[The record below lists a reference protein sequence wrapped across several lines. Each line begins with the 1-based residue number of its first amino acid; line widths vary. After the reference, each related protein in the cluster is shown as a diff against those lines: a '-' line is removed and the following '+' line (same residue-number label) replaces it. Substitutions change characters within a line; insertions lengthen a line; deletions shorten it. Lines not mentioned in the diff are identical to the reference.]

1 MQIPP
6 ARARDTEGMGILD
19 AFFGPK
25 APTLH
30 VAVDEGVG
38 HPVIL
43 LHGLASTSAT
53 WDMVVPLLRDNHRV
67 ISIDLLGFGKSAAP
81 VGATYTLEEHV
92 ASVERTLRSLGIR
105 GRATLV
111 GHSLGSLI
119 AARYAA
125 RNPSLLSHLILVS
138 PPIYLPGEAV
148 LDPLERFQMEAYKK
162 LHSYMRSNRTFTE
175 AAARAASLLVPMKGG
190 IEVTEKNW
198 RAVSL
203 SLEHCIEKQT
213 AVTDLAQVRIPVD
226 AIWGTRDPFMAPAGL
241 RLVER
246 MRGVASTK
254 VDGADHVIREKFA
267 EEIARLVDNPSPPT
281 TPIRVIKEK
290 A

>member
-1 MQIPP
+1 
-6 ARARDTEGMGILD
+6 MGIRD
-19 AFFGPK
+19 FFFGPK
-25 APTLH
+25 APKLH
-30 VAVDEGVG
+30 VAVDEGAG
-38 HPVIL
+38 HSVVF

-53 WDMVVPLLRDNHRV
+53 FDLVVPLLTPTHRV
-67 ISIDLLGFGKSAAP
+67 ISLDLLGFGGSPAP
-81 VGATYTLEEHV
+81 STASYTLEEHV
-92 ASVERTLRSLGIR
+92 AAVESTLRSLKIS
-105 GRATLV
+105 GRITLV

-138 PPIYLPGEAV
+138 PPIYLPGETV
-148 LDPLERFQMEAYKK
+148 LDPLERFQMEAYRK
-162 LHSYMRSNRTFTE
+162 LHSFMRTNRSFTE

-190 IEVTEKNW
+190 LEVTEKNW

-203 SLEHCIEKQT
+203 SLANCIEKQT
-213 AVTDLAQVRIPVD
+213 AVTDLAQVRVPVD

-241 RLVER
+241 RLIER

-267 EEIARLVDNPSPPT
+267 EEIARLVENPSPPT
-281 TPIRVIKEK
+281 TPIRVVKERT
-290 A
+290 

>member
-1 MQIPP
+1 
-6 ARARDTEGMGILD
+6 MGIRDFL
-19 AFFGPK
+19 FGPK
-25 APTLH
+25 APELH
-30 VAVDEGVG
+30 VAVDEGAG

-53 WDMVVPLLRDNHRV
+53 WDLVVPLLRDSHRV
-67 ISIDLLGFGKSAAP
+67 ISIDLLGFGRSPAP
-81 VGATYTLEEHV
+81 AGARYSLEEHV
-92 ASVERTLRSLGIR
+92 SAVDRTVRSLR
-105 GRATLV
+105 LSGRATIV

-125 RNPSLLSHLILVS
+125 QNPSLFSHLILVS
-138 PPIYLPGEAV
+138 PPLYLPGETV

-162 LHSYMRSNRTFTE
+162 LHSFMRTNRTFTE

-203 SLEHCIEKQT
+203 SLENCIETQT
-213 AVTDLAQVRIPVD
+213 AVTDLAQVKVPVD

-241 RLVER
+241 RLIER

-281 TPIRVIKEK
+281 TPIRVVKER

>member
-1 MQIPP
+1 MSGV
-6 ARARDTEGMGILD
+6 ARGAGDTRDMGIREFL
-19 AFFGPK
+19 FGTK
-25 APTLH
+25 APKLH

-38 HPVIL
+38 HPVVL
-43 LHGLASTSAT
+43 LHGIASSSAT
-53 WDMVVPLLRDNHRV
+53 FDLLVPLLRDNHRV
-67 ISIDLLGFGKSAAP
+67 ISIDLLGFGQSPAP
-81 VGATYTLEEHV
+81 ATASYTLEEHV
-92 ASVERTLRSLGIR
+92 VAVERTIRSLKLA

-125 RNPSLLSHLILVS
+125 ENPSALSHLILVS
-138 PPIYLPGEAV
+138 PPVYLPGKTV
-148 LDPLERFQMEAYKK
+148 LDPLERFQMEAYRK
-162 LHSYMRSNRTFTE
+162 LQNYMRTNRVFTE

-190 IEVTEKNW
+190 LEVTQKNW
-198 RAVSL
+198 RAISM
-203 SLEHCIEKQT
+203 SLENCIETQT

-241 RLVER
+241 RIIER

-254 VDGADHVIREKFA
+254 VDGADHVIRSKFA

-281 TPIRVIKEK
+281 TPIRVVKQRV
-290 A
+290 

>member
-1 MQIPP
+1 
-6 ARARDTEGMGILD
+6 MGIREFL
-19 AFFGPK
+19 FGVGAPK
-25 APTLH
+25 LH

-43 LHGLASTSAT
+43 LHGLASSSASF
-53 WDMVVPLLRDNHRV
+53 DMVVPFLRDSHRV
-67 ISIDLLGFGKSAAP
+67 ISLDLLGFGKSPAP
-81 VGATYTLEEHV
+81 ASATYTLEEHV
-92 ASVERTLRSLGIR
+92 ASVDRTIRSLKLA

-125 RNPSLLSHLILVS
+125 ERPSMLSHLILVS
-138 PPIYLPGEAV
+138 PPIYLPGKTV
-148 LDPLERFQMEAYKK
+148 LDPLERFQMEAYRK
-162 LHSYMRSNRTFTE
+162 LHHYMRTNRSFTE

-203 SLEHCIEKQT
+203 SLENCIETQT

-241 RLVER
+241 RLIER

-254 VDGADHVIREKFA
+254 VEGADHIIREKFS

-281 TPIRVIKEK
+281 TPIRVVKERG
-290 A
+290 

>member
-1 MQIPP
+1 
-6 ARARDTEGMGILD
+6 MGIRQFLFRPR
-19 AFFGPK
+19 APK
-25 APTLH
+25 LH
-30 VAVDEGVG
+30 VAVDEGAG

-43 LHGLASTSAT
+43 LHGIASSSAT
-53 WDMVVPLLRDNHRV
+53 FDLLVPLLRGNYRV
-67 ISIDLLGFGKSAAP
+67 ISLDLLGFGKSPAP
-81 VGATYTLEEHV
+81 GTASYTLEEHV
-92 ASVERTLRSLGIR
+92 ASVDRTIRSLKLT

-125 RNPSLLSHLILVS
+125 ENPSHLSHLILVS
-138 PPIYLPGEAV
+138 PPIYLPGNTV
-148 LDPLERFQMEAYKK
+148 LDPLERFQMEAYRK
-162 LHSYMRSNRTFTE
+162 LQNYMRTNRIFTE

-190 IEVTEKNW
+190 LEVTEKNW

-203 SLEHCIEKQT
+203 SLENCIETQT

-241 RLVER
+241 RIIER
-246 MRGVASTK
+246 MRGVASTT
-254 VDGADHVIREKFA
+254 VDGADHVIRSKFA

-281 TPIRVIKEK
+281 TPIRVVKQRV
-290 A
+290 

>member
-1 MQIPP
+1 
-6 ARARDTEGMGILD
+6 MGIRD
-19 AFFGPK
+19 FFFGPK
-25 APTLH
+25 APKLH
-30 VAVDEGVG
+30 VAVDEGAG
-38 HPVIL
+38 HSVVF

-53 WDMVVPLLRDNHRV
+53 FDLVVPLLTPTHRV
-67 ISIDLLGFGKSAAP
+67 ISLDLLGFGGSPAP
-81 VGATYTLEEHV
+81 STATYTLEEHV
-92 ASVERTLRSLGIR
+92 AAVESTLRSLKIS
-105 GRATLV
+105 GRITLV

-138 PPIYLPGEAV
+138 PPIYLPGETV
-148 LDPLERFQMEAYKK
+148 LDPLERFQMEAYRK
-162 LHSYMRSNRTFTE
+162 LHSFMRTNRSFTE
-175 AAARAASLLVPMKGG
+175 AAARAASVLVPMKGG
-190 IEVTEKNW
+190 LEVTEKNW

-203 SLEHCIEKQT
+203 SLANCIEKQT
-213 AVTDLAQVRIPVD
+213 AVTDLAQVRVPVD

-241 RLVER
+241 RPIER

-267 EEIARLVDNPSPPT
+267 EEIARLVENPSPPT
-281 TPIRVIKEK
+281 TPIRVVKER

>member
-1 MQIPP
+1 
-6 ARARDTEGMGILD
+6 MGIRD
-19 AFFGPK
+19 FFFGPK
-25 APTLH
+25 APKLH
-30 VAVDEGVG
+30 VAVDEGAG
-38 HPVIL
+38 HSVVF

-53 WDMVVPLLRDNHRV
+53 FDLVVPLLTPTHRV
-67 ISIDLLGFGKSAAP
+67 ISLDLLGFGGSPAP
-81 VGATYTLEEHV
+81 STATYTLEEHV
-92 ASVERTLRSLGIR
+92 AAVESTLRSLKIS
-105 GRATLV
+105 GRITLV

-138 PPIYLPGEAV
+138 PPIYLPGETV
-148 LDPLERFQMEAYKK
+148 LDPLERFQMEAYRK
-162 LHSYMRSNRTFTE
+162 LHSFMRTNRSFTE

-190 IEVTEKNW
+190 LEVTEKNW

-203 SLEHCIEKQT
+203 SLANCIEKQT
-213 AVTDLAQVRIPVD
+213 AVTDLAQVRVPVD

-241 RLVER
+241 RLIER

-267 EEIARLVDNPSPPT
+267 EEIARLVENPSPPT
-281 TPIRVIKEK
+281 TPIRVVTER

>member
-1 MQIPP
+1 
-6 ARARDTEGMGILD
+6 MGIREFLLGTR
-19 AFFGPK
+19 APK
-25 APTLH
+25 LH
-30 VAVDEGVG
+30 VAVDEGAG

-43 LHGLASTSAT
+43 LHGIASSSAT
-53 WDMVVPLLRDNHRV
+53 FDLVVPLLRDNHRV
-67 ISIDLLGFGKSAAP
+67 ISIDLLGFGQSPAP
-81 VGATYTLEEHV
+81 ATASYTLEEHV
-92 ASVERTLRSLGIR
+92 VAVARTIRSLVLS

-125 RNPSLLSHLILVS
+125 ENPSALSHLILVS
-138 PPIYLPGEAV
+138 PPVYLPGKTV
-148 LDPLERFQMEAYKK
+148 LDPLERFQMEAYRK
-162 LHSYMRSNRTFTE
+162 LQNYMRTNRVFTE

-190 IEVTEKNW
+190 LEVTQKNW
-198 RAVSL
+198 RAISM
-203 SLEHCIEKQT
+203 SLENCIETQT

-241 RLVER
+241 RIIER

-254 VDGADHVIREKFA
+254 VDGADHVIRSKFA

-281 TPIRVIKEK
+281 TPIRVVKQK
-290 A
+290 V

>member
-1 MQIPP
+1 
-6 ARARDTEGMGILD
+6 MGIREFL
-19 AFFGPK
+19 FGTGAPK
-25 APTLH
+25 LH
-30 VAVDEGVG
+30 VAHDEGVG

-53 WDMVVPLLRDNHRV
+53 FDLVVPLLRDNHRV
-67 ISIDLLGFGKSAAP
+67 VSLDLLGFGESPAP
-81 VGATYTLEEHV
+81 SSATYTLEEHV
-92 ASVERTLRSLGIR
+92 SSVERTLRSLKVS

-119 AARYAA
+119 AARLAA
-125 RNPSLLSHLILVS
+125 QNPSMFSHLILVS
-138 PPIYLPGEAV
+138 PPIYVPGSAV
-148 LDPLERFQMEAYKK
+148 VDPLERFQMEAYRK
-162 LHSYMRSNRTFTE
+162 LHYYMRTNRTFTE

-190 IEVTEKNW
+190 LEVTQKNW

-203 SLEHCIEKQT
+203 SLQNCIEQQT

-241 RLVER
+241 RLIER

-254 VDGADHVIREKFA
+254 VEGADHVIREKFA

-281 TPIRVIKEK
+281 TPIRVVKVR

>member
-1 MQIPP
+1 
-6 ARARDTEGMGILD
+6 MGIRDFL
-19 AFFGPK
+19 FGPK
-25 APTLH
+25 APKLH
-30 VAVDEGVG
+30 VAVDEGAG

-43 LHGLASTSAT
+43 LHGLASSSAT
-53 WDMVVPLLRDNHRV
+53 YDLVVPLLRDTHRV
-67 ISIDLLGFGKSAAP
+67 ISIDLLGFGHSPAP
-81 VGATYTLEEHV
+81 STVSYTLEEHV
-92 ASVERTLRSLGIR
+92 EAVERTIRSLKLT

-138 PPIYLPGEAV
+138 PPIYLPGETV
-148 LDPLERFQMEAYKK
+148 LDPLERFQMEAYRK
-162 LHSYMRSNRTFTE
+162 LQNYMRTNRNFTE

-190 IEVTEKNW
+190 LEVTEKNW

-203 SLEHCIEKQT
+203 SLENCIETQT
-213 AVTDLAQVRIPVD
+213 AVTDLAQVTVPVD

-241 RLVER
+241 RLIER

-254 VDGADHVIREKFA
+254 VEGADHIIREKFA
-267 EEIARLVDNPSPPT
+267 EELARLVENPSPPT
-281 TPIRVIKEK
+281 TPIRVVKERV
-290 A
+290 